1 MLGGLD
7 EQGQG
12 VVYSYDAVGSFERV
26 QVRAA
31 YTYVAVPLRGRFSLF
46 FFECNLLVCVFVEGS
61 NNITTH
67 AYLFFIFTL
76 RYKLAFHAYFFLR
89 VVFLVFSLW

>member
-26 QVRAA
+26 QVRAT

-46 FFECNLLVCVFVEGS
+46 FLNV
-61 NNITTH
+61 T
-67 AYLFFIFTL
+67 Y
-76 RYKLAFHAYFFLR
+76 
-89 VVFLVFSLW
+89 